1 VSERPGG
8 RESEPGPSGR
18 GSGRERVDSPSGRG
32 SGRERVDSPSG
43 PAGGQEREA
52 TTARYDAST
61 ALLVVDVQ
69 NDFADPDGSLYV
81 RDAESVIDVTNTEI
95 EAARS
100 AGAMVVYTQDWHP
113 PVTPHFAKDGG
124 IWPVHCVHGTWGAE
138 LHPRLT
144 VVNGERIR
152 VGVGGEDGYS
162 GFTVADPV
170 TGDTERTALDDL
182 LRQRGVERVVV
193 LGLATDYCVRATAL
207 DAVTLGYDTT
217 LVVDGVRPV
226 EMEPGDGQRAIDE
239 MSAAGVTL
247 A

>member
-1 VSERPGG
+1 MSERPGG

-18 GSGRERVDSPSGRG
+18 GSGRERVDSQ
-32 SGRERVDSPSG
+32 SG
-43 PAGGQEREA
+43 PAGGQERQA

-61 ALLVVDVQ
+61 ALLVVDIQ

-81 RDAESVIDVTNTEI
+81 RDADSVIDVTNTEI

-124 IWPVHCVHGTWGAE
+124 IWPVHCVQGTWGAE

-162 GFTVADPV
+162 AFTVADPV

-239 MSAAGVTL
+239 VSAAGVTL

>member
-1 VSERPGG
+1 VNERPGG
-8 RESEPGPSGR
+8 RESEPG
-18 GSGRERVDSPSGRG
+18 PSGRG